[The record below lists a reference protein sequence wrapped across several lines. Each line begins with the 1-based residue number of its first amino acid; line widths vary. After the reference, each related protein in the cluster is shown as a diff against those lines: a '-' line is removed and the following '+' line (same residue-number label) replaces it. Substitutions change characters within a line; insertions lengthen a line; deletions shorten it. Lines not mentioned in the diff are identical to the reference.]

1 MFSCSDEESVKVLN
15 NRLRESTTDQDVLAM
30 NEHFIKHASNKVL
43 AKHVVYTNGKSIEDV
58 ADEIMST
65 FHKQM

>member
-1 MFSCSDEESVKVLN
+1 
-15 NRLRESTTDQDVLAM
+15 M

-58 ADEIMST
+58 ADEIMSS